1 MVPAGV
7 ISAEAD
13 AGYPVAVEYQTG
25 ETPGGE
31 VVAPDYSYPGYVV
44 EDDEYESGNDYADY
58 EVDYDYDCDYDEN
71 EQEEPSPAPLLNSF
85 LILALM
91 IVELLF

>member
-13 AGYPVAVEYQTG
+13 AGYPVAEEYQTG

-31 VVAPDYSYPGYVV
+31 VVEPDYSYPGYDV
-44 EDDEYESGNDYADY
+44 EYDEYESGNDYADY
-58 EVDYDYDCDYDEN
+58 AGQDR
-71 EQEEPSPAPLLNSF
+71 EPSDCYEKGTFAD
-85 LILALM
+85 A
-91 IVELLF
+91 V

>member
-31 VVAPDYSYPGYVV
+31 VVEPDYSYPGYGV
-44 EDDEYESGNDYADY
+44 EYDEYESGNDYADY
-58 EVDYDYDCDYDEN
+58 EADYDYDGDYDEN
-71 EQEEPSPAPLLNSF
+71 EQDREPSPGLYPGL
-85 LILALM
+85 
-91 IVELLF
+91 